1 VSVGYEEHMKQARAN
16 LPCAVLTISDTRTKD
31 NDGSGEII
39 IRGLEANGH
48 RVIEYAILPD
58 SMTGIREAVSGLLN
72 REEVKVIIVN
82 GGTGITRRDVT
93 VEAVEPLLDKRL
105 DGFGELFRFLSY
117 QEIGPA
123 AIMSRAMGGLAGGRI
138 ILCLPGSTGAVRL
151 AMERI
156 VLPQIGHMVLEAE
169 K

>member
-1 VSVGYEEHMKQARAN
+1 MGYEEHMKQARAN

-31 NDGSGEII
+31 DDGSGEII
-39 IRGLEANGH
+39 INGLEANGH
-48 RVIEYAILPD
+48 VVIEYAILPD
-58 SMTGIREAVSGLLN
+58 SMTGIREAVSGLLR

-82 GGTGITRRDVT
+82 GGTGITGRDVT

-123 AIMSRAMGGLAGGRI
+123 AIMSRAIGGLACGKI
-138 ILCLPGSTGAVRL
+138 VLCLPGSTGAVRL

-156 VLPQIGHMVLEAE
+156 ILPQIGHMVLEAE

>member
-1 VSVGYEEHMKQARAN
+1 VGYEEHMKQARAN

-39 IRGLEANGH
+39 IKGLEANGH

-58 SMTGIREAVSGLLN
+58 SMTEIREAVSGLLR
-72 REEVKVIIVN
+72 REEVKVIIIN
-82 GGTGITRRDVT
+82 GGTGITGRDVT
-93 VEAVEPLLDKRL
+93 VETVEPLLDKRL

-123 AIMSRAMGGLAGGRI
+123 AIMSRAIGGLACGKI
-138 ILCLPGSTGAVRL
+138 VLCLPGSTGAVRL

-156 VLPQIGHMVLEAE
+156 ILPQIGHMVLEAE

>member
-1 VSVGYEEHMKQARAN
+1 MGYEEHMKQARAN

-138 ILCLPGSTGAVRL
+138 VLCLPGSTGAVRL

>member
-1 VSVGYEEHMKQARAN
+1 MGYEEHMKQARAN

-31 NDGSGEII
+31 DDGSGEII
-39 IRGLEANGH
+39 INGLEANGH
-48 RVIEYAILPD
+48 VVIEYAILPD
-58 SMTGIREAVSGLLN
+58 SMTGIREAVSGLLR

-123 AIMSRAMGGLAGGRI
+123 AIMSRAIGGLAGGSI
-138 ILCLPGSTGAVRL
+138 VLCLPGSTGAVRL

-156 VLPQIGHMVLEAE
+156 ILPQIGHMVLEAE